1 MATTEKL
8 KDLTDLLRS
17 YTTEQLLALKANRVP
32 GSENFLV
39 VEREIQRRKQLDQQE
54 GRPKSASLTAELRH
68 KPT

>member
-39 VEREIQRRKQLDQQE
+39 VEREIQRRIHLDQQQAMQ
-54 GRPKSASLTAELRH
+54 SRH
-68 KPT
+68 R